1 MIDFLVKVLINAVA
15 VWAAIQLIPQISLG
29 GGFLNLAIVA
39 LIFAIVNA
47 YIRPIVKALS
57 FPITLISLGL
67 VSFVI
72 NAALF
77 LLVAW
82 LASQVK
88 IPFEVADFPPKLSAE
103 AIVAALL
110 GSIVVSVVSTLL
122 GLVDFGRRLVLR

>member
-1 MIDFLVKVLINAVA
+1 VIDFLVKVLINAVA